1 MLSRFGPADPLDSSL
16 AWGVDDLGR
25 TSREVLR
32 LRAGVEMER
41 VIKIGIYDVWA
52 WLDHG
57 VPPFKGTGLNSGLVL
72 LHEYVVTGIR

>member
-1 MLSRFGPADPLDSSL
+1 MMILASHRSCFSRFGPADGLDPSL

-41 VIKIGIYDVWA
+41 VIKIGIYDVWV
-52 WLDHG
+52 WLDHE

-72 LHEYVVTGIR
+72 